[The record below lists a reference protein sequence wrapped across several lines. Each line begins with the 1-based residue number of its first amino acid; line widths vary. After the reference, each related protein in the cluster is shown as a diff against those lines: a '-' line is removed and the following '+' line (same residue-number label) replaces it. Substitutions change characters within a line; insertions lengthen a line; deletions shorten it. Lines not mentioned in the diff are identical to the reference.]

1 MSIQKRQQFPWS
13 QLIFKKKQANFV
25 SASKKLHDLTD
36 VSRNMKN
43 NVLYLGTLREEDTP
57 KKLSNIGTLLKGY
70 NILYGNPYQTDA
82 SVDPGF
88 RYDIFIAK
96 YNGKVTAD
104 GASILP
110 EG

>member
-1 MSIQKRQQFPWS
+1 M
-13 QLIFKKKQANFV
+13 
-25 SASKKLHDLTD
+25 
-36 VSRNMKN
+36 
-43 NVLYLGTLREEDTP
+43 
-57 KKLSNIGTLLKGY
+57 SNIGTLLKGY